1 MAGNN
6 ADGHRLDHAKLHFD
20 TNAVHAGQE
29 PEKWTSR
36 AVVPPI
42 SMATTFKQK
51 SPAEPFVKFF
61 RTHTPGSHRNRA
73 FGSLLTPQ
81 FDYSRSGNPTRN
93 CLEECIAA
101 LEHAKYGIT
110 YSSGLAATHNVTH
123 LLNAGDHVVSFDDLY
138 GGTHCLF
145 KDLLIRRGF
154 EVTFV
159 DLTDISN
166 LEPALRPNTKLVWL
180 ETPSNPTMK
189 VVDIK
194 AVCEIVHEKCEAI
207 VAVDN
212 TFMSSYFQKP
222 LLLGADISVHSL
234 TKYMN
239 GMTLGCGDG
248 AVCTNDEKITS
259 NCDTSKMVPAG
270 AVPSP
275 FDCFL
280 VNRGLKTL
288 HVRMERHMQ
297 NGLKVAR
304 FLEAHPLVEKV
315 MHPGKCREASGL
327 SVAKSIAYYATPAS
341 GSVCPH
347 EVAKRQ
353 CSGFSGMVTFRL
365 KGGLKESTLFLK
377 NLKVVTLADSL
388 GSTESLAELPAVMTH
403 AALPEEQ
410 RRLLGITDNLIR
422 LSVGLE
428 NSDDLIRDIDQA
440 LNKANINAAR
450 RQFR

>member
-6 ADGHRLDHAKLHFD
+6 ADGHRLDHATLHFD

-29 PEKWTSR
+29 PEKWASR

-51 SPAEPFVKFF
+51 SPAEPF
-61 RTHTPGSHRNRA
+61 
-73 FGSLLTPQ
+73 Q

-123 LLNAGDHVVSFDDLY
+123 LLNAGDHVVSFNDLY

-166 LEPALRPNTKLVWL
+166 LEPVLRPNTKLVWL

-194 AVCEIVHEKCEAI
+194 AVCEIVHKKCEAI

-239 GMTLGCGDG
+239 GHSDVVMG
-248 AVCTNDEKITS
+248 AVCTNDEKI
-259 NCDTSKMVPAG
+259 NEQLRYFQNAAG

-315 MHPGKCREASGL
+315 MHPGLPSHPQ
-327 SVAKSIAYYATPAS
+327 Y
-341 GSVCPH
+341 

-377 NLKVVTLADSL
+377 NLKIVTLADSL

-440 LNKANINAAR
+440 LNKAIR
-450 RQFR
+450 V

>member
-1 MAGNN
+1 
-6 ADGHRLDHAKLHFD
+6 
-20 TNAVHAGQE
+20 
-29 PEKWTSR
+29 
-36 AVVPPI
+36 
-42 SMATTFKQK
+42 
-51 SPAEPFVKFF
+51 
-61 RTHTPGSHRNRA
+61 
-73 FGSLLTPQ
+73 
-81 FDYSRSGNPTRN
+81 
-93 CLEECIAA
+93 
-101 LEHAKYGIT
+101 
-110 YSSGLAATHNVTH
+110 
-123 LLNAGDHVVSFDDLY
+123 
-138 GGTHCLF
+138 
-145 KDLLIRRGF
+145 
-154 EVTFV
+154 
-159 DLTDISN
+159 
-166 LEPALRPNTKLVWL
+166 
-180 ETPSNPTMK
+180 MK

-194 AVCEIVHEKCEAI
+194 AVCEIVHKKCEAI

-239 GMTLGCGDG
+239 
-248 AVCTNDEKITS
+248 A
-259 NCDTSKMVPAG
+259 AG

-288 HVRMERHMQ
+288 HVRMERHME

-304 FLEAHPLVEKV
+304 FLEAHPLVDKV
-315 MHPGKCREASGL
+315 MHPGLPSHPQHD
-327 SVAKSIAYYATPAS
+327 VAQ
-341 GSVCPH
+341 
-347 EVAKRQ
+347 RQ

-377 NLKVVTLADSL
+377 NLKIVTLADSL

-440 LNKANINAAR
+440 LNKAVRLGGPHVKSHDIGATFSAHVVNSLTIINEYAAVYFEYKFSPCPAEFQSR
-450 RQFR
+450 EMQVKVEVPPST